1 MTKNKSFIKSG
12 GSLLVDSLSANQ
24 AKHIFIVPGESFLG
38 ALDAFLDRK
47 DEIKIVNARHE
58 AGASNMAEAYGK
70 LTGEPGLAYV
80 TRGPGAC
87 HASVGVH
94 IAFQDST
101 PMVLIVGDVS
111 KKFRDREAFQE
122 VDFRSFFRPI
132 SKWVA
137 EINDPDR
144 VPEYVNRAFSL
155 ATSGRPGPVVLVTP
169 EDMLTENTK
178 VKVPSFSPIIKGEMS
193 SIGLNAVREKLE
205 NAKKPLFIIG
215 GSGWT
220 NNSISSFH
228 KFINENNI
236 PVTTSF
242 RRQDLFDHKDDNFVG
257 SFGTSVSPKL
267 VSSVASSDLI
277 IVLGARL
284 GEMTTQ
290 GYSII
295 SPQGKA
301 KNMVHIHV
309 DPNELNKVYNA
320 EVCINVSVEEC
331 CKGLKDLRIEKSRS
345 WQVWRSQL
353 RKKYL
358 EDIKPL
364 KSRNFNNLSRIF
376 EIVEKNLPD
385 NSIVTLDA
393 GNNAAWPQRFLSYG
407 RYRRQIATTCGSM
420 GYAIP
425 AAVSSA
431 LLCPEKTVLC
441 CVGDGGFMMSSQ
453 EISTAVHYGTK
464 IIILLINNSS
474 YGTIRMH
481 QERDYPGRKI
491 ATDLKNPDFV
501 KLCRAM
507 GSVAYR
513 VDGLKEFSLI
523 FSKALKSKKVNV
535 IEIPISINQLS
546 HRHNLK

>member
-376 EIVEKNLPD
+376 EIVEKTLPD

-453 EISTAVHYGTK
+453 EISTAVQYGTK

>member
-1 MTKNKSFIKSG
+1 M
-12 GSLLVDSLSANQ
+12 
-24 AKHIFIVPGESFLG
+24 
-38 ALDAFLDRK
+38 
-47 DEIKIVNARHE
+47 
-58 AGASNMAEAYGK
+58 
-70 LTGEPGLAYV
+70 
-80 TRGPGAC
+80 
-87 HASVGVH
+87 
-94 IAFQDST
+94 
-101 PMVLIVGDVS
+101 
-111 KKFRDREAFQE
+111 
-122 VDFRSFFRPI
+122 
-132 SKWVA
+132 
-137 EINDPDR
+137 
-144 VPEYVNRAFSL
+144 NRAFSL
-155 ATSGRPGPVVLVTP
+155 ANSGRPGPVVLVTP
-169 EDMLTENTK
+169 EDMLTQITK
-178 VKVPSFSPIIKGEMS
+178 VQDSSFSPIIKSEMS
-193 SIGLNAVREKLE
+193 SIGLNAVMEKLE
-205 NAKKPLFIIG
+205 NAKRPLFIIG

-242 RRQDLFDHKDDNFVG
+242 RRQDLFDHKDENFVG

-267 VSSVASSDLI
+267 INSVESSDLI

-295 SPQGKA
+295 SPLDKS
-301 KNMVHIHV
+301 KDMIHIHV

-320 EVCINVSVEEC
+320 EVCINVGVEEC
-331 CKGLKDLRIEKSRS
+331 CKSLKDLRIENSRS
-345 WQVWRSQL
+345 WQEWRCQL
-353 RKKYL
+353 RRNYL
-358 EDIKPL
+358 EDIKSL

-376 EIVEKNLPD
+376 EIVEKKLPD

-425 AAVSSA
+425 AAVSSS

-501 KLCRAM
+501 KLCKAM
-507 GSVAYR
+507 GAIAYR
-513 VDGLKEFSLI
+513 VNGLAEFSSI

>member
-1 MTKNKSFIKSG
+1 MSKTGGQLIAESLYRNKVKN
-12 GSLLVDSLSANQ
+12 
-24 AKHIFIVPGESFLG
+24 IFCVPGESYLG
-38 ALDAFLDRK
+38 ALDALFDK
-47 DEIKIVNARHE
+47 KKSIKVINARHE
-58 AGASNMAEAYGK
+58 AGAANMAESYGK
-70 LTGEPGLAYV
+70 ITGKPGVALV

-101 PMVLIVGDVS
+101 PMILIVGDVS
-111 KKFRDREAFQE
+111 RNVRDREAFQE
-122 VDFRSFFRPI
+122 VDFKSFFGPI

-144 VPEYVNRAFSL
+144 VPEYMNRAFSL
-155 ATSGRPGPVVLVTP
+155 ANSGRPGPVVLVTP
-169 EDMLTENTK
+169 EDMLTQITN
-178 VKVPSFSPIIKGEMS
+178 VQNPSFSPIIKSEMS
-193 SIGLNAVREKLE
+193 SIGLNAIMEKLE

-242 RRQDLFDHKDDNFVG
+242 RRQDLFDHKDENFVG

-267 VSSVASSDLI
+267 ISSVASSDLI

-295 SPQGKA
+295 SPLDKS
-301 KNMVHIHV
+301 KNMIHIHV

-320 EVCINVSVEEC
+320 EVCINVGVEEC
-331 CKGLKDLRIEKSRS
+331 CKRLKDLRIENSRS
-345 WQVWRSQL
+345 WQEWRSQL
-353 RKKYL
+353 RSNYL
-358 EDIKPL
+358 EDIKSL
-364 KSRNFNNLSRIF
+364 KSKNFNNLSRIF
-376 EIVEKNLPD
+376 EIVEKKLPD

-425 AAVSSA
+425 AAVSSS
-431 LLCPEKTVLC
+431 LLSPEKTVLC

-453 EISTAVHYGTK
+453 EISTAVHYRTK

-501 KLCRAM
+501 KLCKAM
-507 GSVAYR
+507 GAVAYR
-513 VDGLKEFSLI
+513 VNGLAEFSSI

>member
-1 MTKNKSFIKSG
+1 LTKNKSFIKSG

-228 KFINENNI
+228 KFINEHNI

-501 KLCRAM
+501 KLCKAM
-507 GSVAYR
+507 GAIAYR
-513 VDGLKEFSLI
+513 VNGLAEFSSI
-523 FSKALKSKKVNV
+523 FSRALKSKKVNV